1 MNNTPENQRVE
12 RLLEPI
18 THTQWNGPDRHPVVE
33 QRIKEKTMK
42 RSKLSVG
49 RTGIALIALGVFGG
63 GALATAVTVRVMAQR
78 ATLITS
84 DGQEHQVEL
93 VPDGQGATGSFVADD
108 GTVYGINVLEDEDGN
123 TQQMSVFVTNTDTDP
138 GETTVT
144 LDPDDD

>member
-18 THTQWNGPDRHPVVE
+18 AVAKWNGPDRHPVVE

-78 ATLITS
+78 ATIITD
-84 DGQEHQVEL
+84 DGQEFEVEL
-93 VPDGQGATGSFVADD
+93 VPDGQASTGSFVADD
-108 GTVYGINVLEDEDGN
+108 GTVYDINVLNDEGGQTQMTVDVTGDGAGG
-123 TQQMSVFVTNTDTDP
+123 S
-138 GETTVT
+138 GETTVIIG
-144 LDPDDD
+144 PDDD